1 MSHDQLL
8 GALWS
13 VLGLI
18 AAVVGAIDSGG
29 VGVMFAIGGMVVSAT
44 WYLGIRFARVEA
56 RLAVIEGHIDP
67 TSALPK

>member
-1 MSHDQLL
+1 MSHDLLL
-8 GALWS
+8 GVLWS

-18 AAVVGAIDSGG
+18 AGVVGAIDSGG
-29 VGVMFAIGGMVVSAT
+29 VGVMFAIGAMVVSAT

-67 TSALPK
+67 TSRDT

>member
-18 AAVVGAIDSGG
+18 AAVFGAIDSGS
-29 VGVMFAIGGMVVSAT
+29 VGVMFAIAGMVVSAT

-56 RLAVIEGHIDP
+56 RLAVIEGHIEDKLP
-67 TSALPK
+67 TSE